1 MAVFF
6 QSIPMVSLHMKS
18 PTIRLFIAS
27 AVFLA
32 SSIVNA
38 QQSNQPPLSPQEAA
52 LREEIRQMYKKMG
65 REPSDAEL
73 EAALAAFRQKQAAM
87 IGSVLALQ
95 SQMQSGGNPA
105 AVMPANNQLMG
116 TAMLANGNPAGTHS
130 MTENELRGQIDA
142 WQPFSGAASVKM
154 MRDGIEINGQQIL
167 DPEGRISQYSFD
179 EATGNLGYVVDL
191 PNGVMA
197 VKVTRAGV
205 TTPIKIATL
214 AKSGAAWSTQL
225 ATGTSINGNNFSVQ
239 PNGFVISR
247 ESSIFVYQAGKGM
260 SSYSAPQGYVVA
272 PLQKGNIAT
281 TGYILL
287 ERENATGGDNAFSSM
302 ASSVKAIGKVFGATT
317 KEDYALMRVADA
329 RLVPINVE
337 ADSKTQSV
345 GRNCRQRNA
354 FINDC
359 KSMVSFESLWTN
371 VGTRSQHYYW
381 RIDWVQTKVGP
392 VAVVNEGSTLNIV
405 TLNDGA
411 KIPVFNRTL
420 GINEFDLTRSHDGT
434 LGLRIKAG
442 LSTETVPDIV
452 AAMGN
457 PQSVSNQAAAG
468 K

>member
-1 MAVFF
+1 
-6 QSIPMVSLHMKS
+6 MKS
-18 PTIRLFIAS
+18 KTIRLFVAS
-27 AVFLA
+27 ALVLA
-32 SSIVNA
+32 ASIVNA
-38 QQSNQPPLSPQEAA
+38 QQPNQPPLSPQETA

-73 EAALAAFRQKQAAM
+73 DAALAAFRQKQAAM
-87 IGSVLALQ
+87 IGSVMALQ
-95 SQMQSGGNPA
+95 SQMQAGSMPVA
-105 AVMPANNQLMG
+105 AMPANNPLAG
-116 TAMLANGNPAGTHS
+116 AAMVGNGNPAGTNPV
-130 MTENELRGQIDA
+130 TENALRSQIDA
-142 WQPFSGAASVKM
+142 WQPVSGAASVKM

-167 DPEGRISQYSFD
+167 DPEGRITQYAFD
-179 EATGNLGYVVDL
+179 EATGNLGYIVDL
-191 PNGVMA
+191 PNGAMA
-197 VKVTRAGV
+197 AKVTRAGV
-205 TTPIKIATL
+205 TTPIRIATL
-214 AKSGAAWSTQL
+214 ARSGAAWSAQL
-225 ATGTSINGNNFSVQ
+225 ATGAAINGNNLSVQ

-260 SSYSAPQGYVVA
+260 SSHAAPQGYVVA
-272 PLQKGNIAT
+272 PLQKGNIGT

-317 KEDYALMRVADA
+317 KEDYALMRLADS
-329 RLVPINVE
+329 RLVPLNVE

-359 KSMVSFESLWTN
+359 MSMVSFESLWTN
-371 VGTRSQHYYW
+371 VGTRSRHYYW

-392 VAVVNEGSTLNIV
+392 VAVVNEGSVLNIV
-405 TLNDGA
+405 TLDDGV

-420 GINEFDLTRSHDGT
+420 GINEFDLTRASEGT
-434 LGLRIKAG
+434 LGIRIKAG

-452 AAMGN
+452 AAIGN
-457 PQSVSNQAAAG
+457 PQSVSSQAAAG